1 MLELHLALGDPP
13 PAVWAQAPSPLHAS
27 NSFVL
32 CACSNEVILA
42 FLAVQANRRESD
54 CSWRSQDHRG

>member
-1 MLELHLALGDPP
+1 MLELHLAFGDPP
-13 PAVWAQAPSPLHAS
+13 PPVWAQAPSPPYAS

-32 CACSNEVILA
+32 STCSSKIMLA

-54 CSWRSQDHRG
+54 CPWRSQDHRG